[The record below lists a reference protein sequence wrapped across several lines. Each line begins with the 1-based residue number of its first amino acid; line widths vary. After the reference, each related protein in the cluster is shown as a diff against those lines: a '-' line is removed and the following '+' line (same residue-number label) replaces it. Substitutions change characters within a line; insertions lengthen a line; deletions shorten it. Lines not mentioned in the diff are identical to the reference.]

1 MTSGIAG
8 FLKELLENTVKPEIK
23 ITVMIAVVETHLHFT
38 RDAESKLRA
47 LKLGSVVRIPG
58 AHGLGWKKQT
68 MLSFSAVF
76 NLYFN

>member
-8 FLKELLENTVKPEIK
+8 FLKELLENTVKPGIK
-23 ITVMIAVVETHLHFT
+23 ITEVETHLHFT
-38 RDAESKLRA
+38 QDAESKLRA